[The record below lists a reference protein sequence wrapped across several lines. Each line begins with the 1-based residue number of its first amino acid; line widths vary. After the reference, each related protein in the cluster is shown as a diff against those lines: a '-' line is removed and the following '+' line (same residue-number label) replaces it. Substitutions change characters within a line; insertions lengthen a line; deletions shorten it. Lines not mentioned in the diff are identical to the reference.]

1 MTKEEVEGAY
11 EMETGN
17 VIVKRFEGLNP
28 IHTPGVLVKITALS
42 LGEKMRTMLY
52 TMQW

>member
-28 IHTPGVLVKITALS
+28 VHTPQSTGKKSWPLL
-42 LGEKMRTMLY
+42 LGKRCA
-52 TMQW
+52 